1 MIKRIIYE
9 WLISEFKVGTSYTN
23 EHLEIV
29 AEAFKI
35 RYGENWAITTNKIAE
50 ILNQTYNIESGKFK
64 KCHPIEISFYKNII
78 PNGCQE
84 GKRIKF
90 NTINSLIEI
99 QDIKKELGCTSSD
112 FSIDISI
119 QRRKDKILDQLDEDV
134 KEILLEGI
142 F

>member
-50 ILNQTYNIESGKFK
+50 ILNQTYNIESFQTK
-64 KCHPIEISFYKNII
+64 KCNPLEISFYRNIN
-78 PNGCQE
+78 PNGLHKD
-84 GKRIKF
+84 KRIKF
-90 NTINSLIEI
+90 NTVKSEI
-99 QDIKKELGCTSSD
+99 KVQDIKKELEGTSSD
-112 FSIDISI
+112 LSIELSI
-119 QRRKDKILDQLDEDV
+119 QRRKDKILNQLDTFE
-134 KEILLEGI
+134 KEMLLEGI